1 MEPSSRTVS
10 RRSPPNGRYFVY
22 SRGGGPT
29 GADLYRRNIDGS
41 NPVQLTAAP
50 LNDIAADYSPDG
62 KRLVFHSN
70 RGGLEDADI
79 YTMKATVEGPD
90 NSAVNLTDS
99 LRWKDD
105 DTKAS
110 QERAP
115 SFSPD
120 GQHIAFW
127 WFTEP
132 AIGYRAGFTD
142 GEIYTMRAD
151 GSQAATSPRQP
162 HRSRSERRRHPTRL
176 GTQPHRGRRLISS
189 HTSGRPNP

>member
-1 MEPSSRTVS
+1 MDGALVQNSQPTVS
-10 RRSPPNGRYFVY
+10 PNGRYFVY

-50 LNDIAADYSPDG
+50 LNDNAADYSPDG

-70 RGGLEDADI
+70 RDGDADI

-90 NSAVNLTDS
+90 NPAVNLTDS
-99 LRWKDD
+99 LESKDG
-105 DTKAS
+105 TKAS

-115 SFSPD
+115 ASHPTADTSHSGGSPNR
-120 GQHIAFW
+120 Q
-127 WFTEP
+127 TVQS
-132 AIGYRAGFTD
+132 GFTD

-151 GSQAATSPRQP
+151 GSQVRNLTNNNPTDPAALSIGDIQPDWGPSPA
-162 HRSRSERRRHPTRL
+162 EDDD
-176 GTQPHRGRRLISS
+176 
-189 HTSGRPNP
+189 